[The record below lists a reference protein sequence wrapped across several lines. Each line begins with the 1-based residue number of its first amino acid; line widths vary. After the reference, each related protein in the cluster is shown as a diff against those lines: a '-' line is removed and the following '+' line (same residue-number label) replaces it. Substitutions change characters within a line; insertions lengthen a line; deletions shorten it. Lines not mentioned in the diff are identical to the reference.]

1 MRSVRETQD
10 RDIKSPPM
18 RVLKVCYTG
27 SVRVY
32 IYCSYSELMHFML
45 FGCMSYKSYLQG
57 MYVWFRTFGLYDRLI
72 RP

>member
-1 MRSVRETQD
+1 
-10 RDIKSPPM
+10 M
-18 RVLKVCYTG
+18 RVLEVCYKG

-57 MYVWFRTFGLYDRLI
+57 MYGLGLWVI
-72 RP
+72 